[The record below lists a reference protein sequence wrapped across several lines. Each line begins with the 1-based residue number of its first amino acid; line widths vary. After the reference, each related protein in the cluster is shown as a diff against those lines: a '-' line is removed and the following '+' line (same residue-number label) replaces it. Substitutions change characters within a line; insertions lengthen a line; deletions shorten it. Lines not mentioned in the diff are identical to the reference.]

1 MARVFA
7 VLNAL
12 FRAEWRGQKSFQSVI
27 GNNFFIV
34 SAVLLQKAGG
44 FIYLIVGLVMLFPLS
59 TDPLRKIPASRLE
72 LWPLEARDRRLL
84 RLLSP
89 WVNPMTWAIA
99 ALALWAARGRVTL
112 GLWGLAAGLV
122 FAGFLLSDLP
132 FAPVYGMWRRIPQF
146 PGPLNQLIRK
156 NVRELFST
164 LDFYCALLLS
174 AATLAYRL
182 LGAPLPA
189 EAFLAVTILVVLAL
203 SSYAQCLF
211 GLDGAGGLSRYR
223 LLPLRG
229 WQILAAKDA
238 AFLAVLVPLLLPLAP
253 WAGLGA
259 GFVALAVGQ
268 EPSVRRIRPQTR
280 WRFSS
285 GSSLVLGLVQAGIM
299 AAAAAGIQFTSTL
312 LLAPCLAAWAISLW
326 GCGRIL
332 EGEMEMSAQS

>member
-1 MARVFA
+1 MARVFS

-12 FRAEWRGQKSFQSVI
+12 LRAEWRGQKSFQSVV

-34 SAVLLQKAGG
+34 SALLLQRAGG

-59 TDPLRKIPASRLE
+59 TDPLRKIPASRLG
-72 LWPLEARDRRLL
+72 LWPLDSGERRLL

-99 ALALWAARGRVTL
+99 ALALWAARGRVSL
-112 GLWGLAAGLV
+112 GLWALAAGLV
-122 FAGFLLSDLP
+122 LAGFVLSDLP
-132 FAPVYGMWRRIPQF
+132 FAPVYSIWLRIPQF
-146 PGPLNQLIRK
+146 PGLLNQLIRK
-156 NVRELFST
+156 NVRELLST

-182 LGAPLPA
+182 FGAPLPP

-238 AFLAVLVPLLLPLAP
+238 AFLVVLAPLLLPLAP
-253 WAGLGA
+253 LAGLGA
-259 GFVALAVGQ
+259 AFVALAVGQ
-268 EPSVRRIRPQTR
+268 EPSVRTIRPQTR

-285 GSSLVLGLVQAGIM
+285 GSSVVLGLVQAGIM
-299 AAAAAGIQFTSTL
+299 GTAAAGIQFTSVL
-312 LLAPCLAAWAISLW
+312 LLIPCVLGWWLSVW
-326 GCGRIL
+326 VCGRIL
-332 EGEMEMSAQS
+332 EQRDRI